1 MTRWKR
7 SLYAKL
13 CKKISDRPSF
23 NQRKNR
29 IPHPLNILVFTR
41 PARNH
46 SARLSAR
53 DPCWR
58 GHDAFHSRTRTDI
71 LSIRASRLVNKTSVQ
86 LFAAQLFLVQKYAR
100 CEYKYVTIFKLWET
114 DLTCCF
120 EALLFTPTTQNHQ
133 KRLKVSIVENKL
145 LDNRSDKSPTALLHF
160 SV

>member
-1 MTRWKR
+1 M
-7 SLYAKL
+7 

-86 LFAAQLFLVQKYAR
+86 LFAAQLFLVQKYR
-100 CEYKYVTIFKLWET
+100 RNEHKYVTIFKLWET
-114 DLTCCF
+114 NLKGCF
-120 EALLFTPTTQNHQ
+120 EALLFTPTAQ
-133 KRLKVSIVENKL
+133 KPPKTVESQFCRK
-145 LDNRSDKSPTALLHF
+145 
-160 SV
+160 